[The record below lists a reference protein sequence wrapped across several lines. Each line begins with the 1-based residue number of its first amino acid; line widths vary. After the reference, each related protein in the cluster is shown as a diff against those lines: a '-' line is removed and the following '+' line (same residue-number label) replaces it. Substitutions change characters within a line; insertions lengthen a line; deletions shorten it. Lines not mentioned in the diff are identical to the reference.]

1 MVFSIRRYAMKTA
14 TMVVLLLA
22 LSMPAVAVESP
33 ATAQQ
38 RDQANIT
45 DLQSHL
51 NSFAALAE
59 DHVANV
65 MNSLKLI
72 AITQEAQSGKWENI
86 KPLLEELNKSGIQAA
101 AVWFVR
107 PDGSYYT
114 TEKDLTGSNL
124 RDRAYFPKLMNGEE
138 VPGSLVISKSTGE
151 RSAVVAAPIKKNGA
165 IIGGLGASLD
175 VKEVSAMINAK
186 MGLPQDMV
194 FYALNEKGQ
203 AALHRKA
210 ELLFAYPSDM
220 GSPSLK
226 EKTREM
232 LSKRDGVVNYDFQG
246 KRTVVFKK
254 YPVTGWTF
262 ALGRVAGAGQL
273 GTGAG
278 GTGPGD

>member
-1 MVFSIRRYAMKTA
+1 MKTA

-22 LSMPAVAVESP
+22 LSMPAVAVENP
-33 ATAQQ
+33 APAQQ

-59 DHVANV
+59 DHVAGV
-65 MNSLKLI
+65 LRDLKLL
-72 AITQEAQSGKWENI
+72 ATTQEAQSGKWENI
-86 KPLLEELNKSGIQAA
+86 KPLLVELRKSGIKAA

-114 TEKDLTGSNL
+114 TEKDLTGLNL
-124 RDRAYFPKLMNGEE
+124 RERAYFPKLMNGED
-138 VPGSLVISKSTGE
+138 VAGSLVISKSTGE
-151 RSAVVAAPIKKNGA
+151 RSAVIAAPIKKNGA

-175 VKEVSAMINAK
+175 VKEVSAMINTK
-186 MGLPQDMV
+186 MGLPQDIV
-194 FYALNEKGQ
+194 FYALNERGQ

-226 EKTREM
+226 EKTQEM

-262 ALGRVAGAGQL
+262 ALGRIAGTDHNGRL